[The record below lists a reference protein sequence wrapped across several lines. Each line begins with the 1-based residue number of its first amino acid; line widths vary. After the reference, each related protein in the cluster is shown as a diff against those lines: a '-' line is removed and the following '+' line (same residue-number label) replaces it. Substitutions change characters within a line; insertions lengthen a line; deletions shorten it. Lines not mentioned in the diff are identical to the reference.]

1 MYILLYIT
9 KNQRYIYVSS
19 SKLVDFSPIIAKNE
33 RFSLKLL
40 VYTI

>member
-1 MYILLYIT
+1 MYILVYIT
-9 KNQRYIYVSS
+9 KNQRYIHVSS
-19 SKLVDFSPIIAKNE
+19 SKLIDFSLIIAKNE